1 MDNFTLVDKCILI
14 CAKRNSGKS
23 QLLRYLVRCEINEFD
38 KIFVIS
44 PTECVNAFYSGIT
57 SKECIFDEYNDDWM
71 MKLIG
76 KMTEITSEKKKK
88 KVLIILDDCVAD
100 TDLHHNAKALKIL
113 YARSRHIGM
122 AVILTT
128 QYINSVSPFIRTNS
142 DYIFLGQ
149 QNRKSIDIICDEYIA
164 GDCERPQFLK
174 IFSESTKDFSFLI
187 VNNNSIKD
195 TSNLNLIYGCVKTPQ
210 KHIK

>member
-1 MDNFTLVDKCILI
+1 MDDFTLVDKCILL

-23 QLLRYLVRCEINEFD
+23 QLLHYLVRCELNEFD

-71 MKLIG
+71 MKLIS
-76 KMTEITSEKKKK
+76 KMTEITSQKQKK
-88 KVLIILDDCVAD
+88 KVIIILDDCVAD
-100 TDLHHNAKALKIL
+100 TDLHHAKALKIL
-113 YARSRHIGM
+113 YARSRHIGIS
-122 AVILTT
+122 VILTT
-128 QYINSVSPFIRTNS
+128 QYINSVSPFMRLNS
-142 DYIFLGQ
+142 DYVFLGQ

-164 GDCERPQFLK
+164 GNIERPEFIK
-174 IFSESTKDFSFLI
+174 IFNQSTKDYSFLV

-195 TSNLNLIYGCVKTPQ
+195 NDDLNQIYGS
-210 KHIK
+210 IKCPENLLK

>member
-1 MDNFTLVDKCILI
+1 MEDFTLIDKCCLL

-23 QLLRYLVRCEINEFD
+23 QLLRYLVKCQISSFD
-38 KIFVIS
+38 KIYVIS

-71 MKLIG
+71 MKLIS
-76 KMTEITSEKKKK
+76 KMTEITSKKEKK

-113 YARSRHIGM
+113 YARSRHIGI
-122 AVILTT
+122 AIILTT
-128 QYINSVSPFIRTNS
+128 QYINSVSPFMRLNS

-149 QNRKSIDIICDEYIA
+149 QNRKSIDIICDEYIS
-164 GDCERPQFLK
+164 GNIDRSEFIK
-174 IFSESTKDFSFLI
+174 IFSQSTKDYSFLV

-195 TSNLNLIYGCVKTPQ
+195 TDDLNLIYGSIKTPPNF
-210 KHIK
+210 IK